1 MIGTRAALSAG
12 VAVLG
17 LAAVAGPY
25 AADPAVEVGAERL
38 VLERATRAVAV
49 LDALRQ
55 AAQPGLDAARGA
67 AAAVLSGEDPP
78 GRGLQEAATLIAGA
92 EVGVAPARRALA
104 ELSAARSAWR
114 PDTSPLPAP
123 IATGALGSIAE
134 QLRAAGPA
142 ADAFADHRRRAV
154 GLPGTLEEALRAMD
168 RGSIDEA
175 DRLVARTRADH
186 EAILAWE
193 TDLPTLPVWIETT
206 DAMISSVE
214 SILAAT
220 RAGDGA
226 TARAAAAQFAALGEE
241 AATADRALRI
251 ALGEGGSA
259 LTAAPLER
267 LAAAVRAIEAARSAA
282 AAILAQARA

>member
-1 MIGTRAALSAG
+1 MLSAG
-12 VAVLG
+12 IAVLG
-17 LAAVAGPY
+17 LAALVGPY
-25 AADPAVEVGAERL
+25 AADPTVDVGAERL
-38 VLERATRAVAV
+38 VVERAARAVAA
-49 LDALRQ
+49 LDALRK

-78 GRGLQEAATLIAGA
+78 GAGLEAAATLIASA
-92 EVGVAPARRALA
+92 EVAVAPARRAVA
-104 ELSAARSAWR
+104 DLSAARSAWR
-114 PDTSPLPAP
+114 PEASRLSEP
-123 IATGALGSIAE
+123 IAAGTLSSIAE

-142 ADAFADHRRRAV
+142 ADAFADRRRRAV
-154 GLPGTLEEALRAMD
+154 GLPGTLEEALRALD

-175 DRLVARTRADH
+175 GRLAAGARADH
-186 EAILAWE
+186 EAIVAWE

-214 SILAAT
+214 SIVAAT
-220 RAGDGA
+220 REGDA
-226 TARAAAAQFAALGEE
+226 DAARAAADEFAALGDE

-267 LAAAVRAIEAARSAA
+267 LAAAMRTIEAARSAA
-282 AAILAQARA
+282 ATILAQPRA

>member
-1 MIGTRAALSAG
+1 MLSAG
-12 VAVLG
+12 IAVLG
-17 LAAVAGPY
+17 LAAVVGPY
-25 AADPAVEVGAERL
+25 AADPTVGVGAERL
-38 VLERATRAVAV
+38 VVERAARAVAA
-49 LDALRQ
+49 LDALRK

-78 GRGLQEAATLIAGA
+78 GPDLEEAATLIASA
-92 EVGVAPARRALA
+92 EVAVAPARRAVA
-104 ELSAARSAWR
+104 DLSAARSAWR
-114 PDTSPLPAP
+114 PEASRLSEP
-123 IATGALGSIAE
+123 IAAGTLSSIAE

-142 ADAFADHRRRAV
+142 ADAFADRRRRAV
-154 GLPGTLEEALRAMD
+154 GLPGTLEEALRALD

-175 DRLVARTRADH
+175 GRLAAGARADH
-186 EAILAWE
+186 EAIVAWE

-214 SILAAT
+214 SIVAAT
-220 RAGDGA
+220 REGDA
-226 TARAAAAQFAALGEE
+226 DAARAAADEFAALGDE

-267 LAAAVRAIEAARSAA
+267 LAAAMRTIEAARSAA
-282 AAILAQARA
+282 ATILAQPRA